1 MAGTAS
7 LAAHPS
13 PGRVGPAP
21 RADQHEDAGDVEEP
35 RRSGSTGSHETDP
48 ALTGAGLAAGVL
60 AGGLAARRL
69 AR

>member
-1 MAGTAS
+1 MAGLRALQPT
-7 LAAHPS
+7 LARQ
-13 PGRVGPAP
+13 GGTAP

-48 ALTGAGLAAGVL
+48 APTGAGLAAGVL